1 MNSPNDDNDM
11 QVLWQ
16 TKELPHVKVEKLDIG
31 SSSVVIDPVNLTF
44 SEATLSS
51 YIETE
56 AGYYDNFGAYLALA
70 EKNLQIRELEHE
82 RLFHSRYIE
91 SKDIGGTEK
100 YCEAKAKTDPDVV
113 SLKEKCVDAK
123 YMVTRLKQHLRAW
136 DKNHDNAQSLGHMLR
151 KTMDKLNS
159 AIFAKVHGLDP
170 NETLDQ
176 TVGETCPS
184 ATVVDVNVDDTP
196 QFAEDDLGISDLL

>member
-1 MNSPNDDNDM
+1 MA
-11 QVLWQ
+11 
-16 TKELPHVKVEKLDIG
+16 KVEKLVIG
-31 SSSVVIDPVNLTF
+31 TSSVVIDPTNLTF

-82 RLFHSRYIE
+82 KLFHSRYIE

-113 SLKEKCVDAK
+113 KFKEKCVEAK

-159 AIFAKVHGLDP
+159 AILAKVHSLDS
-170 NETLDQ
+170 NEVEELDH
-176 TVGETCPS
+176 TIEETCPS